1 MLKTKLNKKIII
13 KMMKAIIIHRIYQM
27 IKMKNKLKISKAY
40 KQDLIYQLSR
50 SKKKYKFSSLIFI
63 KVLQCYLR
71 LIDIQF

>member
-1 MLKTKLNKKIII
+1 MLKIKLNKKIII
-13 KMMKAIIIHRIYQM
+13 KMMKVIIIHRIYQM

-63 KVLQCYLR
+63 KVLQWYLR